1 MPPFPSPLPTVTLET
16 EAFCYGPLVD
26 RLDPRDLASS
36 ERAQRWSDAG
46 APTVYLASDIGVA
59 LAEWGRHVP
68 VRSDRDDSALWCV
81 PVRLRRAVDLRPGR
95 GFEAGSGPHR
105 SDGFARRDQCWYMDQ
120 ETTRDLA
127 ARLRYEDGLDGLVVP
142 SVAFLDD
149 PSRGNI
155 VVFVDGEGSLAERL
169 GEPRCIA
176 DVRWLVSGPADAA
189 LDTRL
194 QVSSRPSL
202 LRV

>member
-1 MPPFPSPLPTVTLET
+1 MPATPSPLPTVTLET

-81 PVRLRRAVDLRPGR
+81 PVRLRHAVDLRPGR
-95 GFEAGSGPHR
+95 EPEAVSGAH
-105 SDGFARRDQCWYMDQ
+105 GAAGLARDDRGWYLDQ

-127 ARLRYEDGLDGLVVP
+127 ARLRYEDGVDGLIVP

-155 VVFVDGEGSLAERL
+155 VVFVGGERSIAERL
-169 GEPRCIA
+169 GEPRRIA
-176 DVRWLVSGPADAA
+176 EVRWVASGPADAA

-194 QVSSRPSL
+194 QVSSHPSL
-202 LRV
+202 LQV